1 MQLSGFALSRRP
13 LPRTET
19 GKLQRHLLPALY
31 RNAKISAK
39 HLAASQAVT
48 EADRALLADPAAR
61 RVWTWL
67 EARFAG
73 HHLSLD
79 MNPTLDLGLD
89 SLDWMTI
96 TMELEK
102 AFGIVL
108 DQPTASLR
116 DLVVIASKARRQTTP
131 SEAVLPPEPGIF
143 SRAGWYAV
151 NAINRLLLRTL
162 FRLRVRG
169 LEYLPDHAP
178 YLICPN
184 HLSYLDPLALAAAL
198 PWPVLRQTYWAGSA
212 DILFSSGWRRALSR
226 RGRVLAVDPTLGV
239 RGGLALSDAVLR
251 RGNILVWF
259 PEGWRSMDGSLMPF
273 LPGIGVLVQKTP
285 VPIVPVYIQGTFE
298 AWPRQ
303 HRFPYPHPVS
313 VRFGR
318 ALDPK
323 HWADLPTTKDAE
335 VQIALAVRESVAALG
350 KG

>member
-1 MQLSGFALSRRP
+1 M
-13 LPRTET
+13 
-19 GKLQRHLLPALY
+19 
-31 RNAKISAK
+31 
-39 HLAASQAVT
+39 
-48 EADRALLADPAAR
+48 LLADPAAR

-73 HHLSLD
+73 QRLSLD
-79 MNPTLDLGLD
+79 MTPTLDLGLD

-96 TMELEK
+96 TMELEQ

-116 DLVVIASKARRQTTP
+116 DLVVIASRARQQLTP
-131 SEAVLPPEPGIF
+131 AEEVLPAEPGFF

-184 HLSYLDPLALAAAL
+184 HLSYLDPPALAAAL

-212 DILFSSGWRRALSR
+212 DIMFSSGWRRALSR
-226 RGRVLAVDPTLGV
+226 RGRVLAVDPALGV
-239 RGGLALSDAVLR
+239 RGGLALSAAALR
-251 RGNILVWF
+251 KGNILVWF
-259 PEGWRSMDGSLMPF
+259 PEGWRSWDGSLMPF
-273 LPGIGVLVQKTP
+273 LPGIGVLLQKTP
-285 VPIVPVYIQGTFE
+285 VPIVPVFIQGTFE

-303 HRFPYPHPVS
+303 HRFPHPHPVS
-313 VRFGR
+313 IRFGR

-323 HWADLPTTKDAE
+323 QWAGLPATKDAE
-335 VQIALAVRESVAALG
+335 VQIALAVRESVATLG
-350 KG
+350 NG